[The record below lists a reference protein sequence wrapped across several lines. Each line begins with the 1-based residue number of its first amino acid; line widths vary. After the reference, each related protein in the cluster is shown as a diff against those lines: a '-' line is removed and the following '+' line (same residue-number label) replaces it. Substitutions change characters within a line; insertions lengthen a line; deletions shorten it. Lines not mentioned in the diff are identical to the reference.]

1 MSDRTQIKL
10 RIDITYDDVL
20 RMFNE
25 VEQKIR
31 NEVVKLLPYPDVK
44 LILSFCLHKTVDD
57 MYVIIIKYKADDVYV
72 LYVSQVQVPYV
83 SFILD
88 DDVHVVY
95 SFVQTEAC

>member
-31 NEVVKLLPYPDVK
+31 NEVVKFLPYPDVK
-44 LILSFCLHKTVDD
+44 LILTSFCLHRTVDD
-57 MYVIIIKYKADDVYV
+57 MYVVILKYKADVRYLDLRDIKNIDVVIRSDGVYAV
-72 LYVSQVQVPYV
+72 L
-83 SFILD
+83 
-88 DDVHVVY
+88 
-95 SFVQTEAC
+95 